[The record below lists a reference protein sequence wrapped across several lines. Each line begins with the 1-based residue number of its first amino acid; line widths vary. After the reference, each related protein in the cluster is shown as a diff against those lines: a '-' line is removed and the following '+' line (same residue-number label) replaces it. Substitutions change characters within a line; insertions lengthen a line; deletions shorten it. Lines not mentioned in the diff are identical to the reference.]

1 MKLRT
6 TLLFLIITNFAFSQG
21 NSGVIKVRK
30 KSSNLLCLNGYT
42 DGAIPPFA
50 LCGGKGLYVEGND
63 RYKVTSFVV
72 LVETSREV
80 EERING
86 SVVSGE
92 ICETI
97 ATTQTGDAIYISK
110 ITAID
115 NSTGNSVNLPPLR
128 FQIRS
133 SLNDDK
139 KKRYDQMN
147 NH

>member
-6 TLLFLIITNFAFSQG
+6 TILFLLFANIVFAQG

-42 DGAIPPFA
+42 DGPIPPFS

-72 LVETSREV
+72 LVATSKEV
-80 EERING
+80 EEQING
-86 SVVSGE
+86 SVVAGE
-92 ICETI
+92 ICDVI
-97 ATTQTGDAIYISK
+97 ASTQTGDAVYISK
-110 ITAID
+110 VVATD
-115 NSTGNSVNLPPLR
+115 NATGKLVNLPGLR

-139 KKRYDQMN
+139 KKRYDQQN
-147 NH
+147 NR